1 MLRAKR
7 IDATTGPIIP
17 QIFRYA
23 WPLILTTVLQSLF
36 NAVDL
41 MVLGNLADSN
51 AVASVGAT
59 SSSYSTMMTLFVSFS
74 AGVRVLMARF
84 VGERSRE
91 KVKLTADTAIFLAI
105 GLGVIAGVGGYFVA
119 PAILRWI
126 DCPEDCFQGAV
137 LYLRIYVAAAP
148 AILMYNFTSGI
159 LSVAGNT
166 QSPLYYMMAGGV
178 LNVVLNI
185 ILCLLLPNKVAAVA
199 ISTAV
204 SQCLGA
210 VLCLRKL
217 KQGEGIVQWQP
228 RNMRWSTKMC
238 GKIIAQGIPIGITD
252 ILYPLANLQIQAAVN
267 SFGVSAVAAGGA
279 SNSLESIVASFVGG
293 INTTAGVFIGQN
305 LGAEKHDRVR
315 RSFFNSLWLNMA
327 VGSVVGISLCL
338 TGRFWLHFFLPND
351 PEAVEYALTKM
362 WFITAFYGLAGF
374 NGVMNHSIRA
384 FGYATLSSIS
394 SIVCVFG
401 FRTLWM
407 NAIYP
412 LKPSYSWL
420 MTVYPISWLLI
431 AVVLTAIFVPI
442 YLRFRRGQYKK
453 L

>member
-1 MLRAKR
+1 MLKTRR

-17 QIFRYA
+17 QVITYA
-23 WPLILTTVLQSLF
+23 VPLILTTLLQTLF

-41 MVLGNLADSN
+41 AVLGNMADSN

-59 SSSYSTMMTLFVSFS
+59 ASSYSLMMTLFVSFS
-74 AGVRVLMARF
+74 AGIRVLLARF

-91 KVKLTADTAIFLAI
+91 KVKLAVDTSVFLAL
-105 GLGVIAGVGGYFVA
+105 GLGIMAAVGGYFVA
-119 PAILRWI
+119 PMLLRWI
-126 DCPEDCFQGAV
+126 DCPEDCFEGAV
-137 LYLRIYVAAAP
+137 LYLRIYIGAAP

-166 QSPLYYMMAGGV
+166 RSPLYYMMAGGL

-185 ILCLLLPNKVAAVA
+185 VLCLILPNKVAAVA

-228 RNMRWSTKMC
+228 GKMQFSVKMC

-252 ILYPLANLQIQAAVN
+252 ILYPAANMQIQAAVN
-267 SFGVSAVAAGGA
+267 SFGVAAIAGGGA
-279 SNSLESIVASFVGG
+279 ANSMEGIGSAFIGG
-293 INTTAGVFIGQN
+293 INITAGVFIGQN
-305 LGAEKHDRVR
+305 LGAEKHDRVKK
-315 RSFFNSLWLNMA
+315 SFIHSLWMNTA
-327 VGSVVGISLCL
+327 VGLVMGLFLCI
-338 TGRFWLHFFLPND
+338 TGRFWLRFFLPND

-362 WFITAFYGLAGF
+362 WYITAFHAVAGI
-374 NGVMNHSIRA
+374 NGVLNNSIRA
-384 FGYATLSSIS
+384 FGYAALSSIA

-401 FRTLWM
+401 FRTVWM
-407 NAIYP
+407 NFIYP
-412 LKPSYSWL
+412 QNPTYNFL
-420 MTVYPISWLLI
+420 MTCYPVSWI
-431 AVVLTAIFVPI
+431 MTTFVLTTIFAVI
-442 YLRFRRGQYKK
+442 YRRYLHGKYKR